1 MVDFML
7 LNFITPVDLGLTLV
21 FLLTFLG
28 SCWFCLNNYGIEE
41 IFFDESETDSVQC
54 MENWNI

>member
-1 MVDFML
+1 ML
-7 LNFITPVDLGLTLV
+7 LNFITPVDLGLTFA

-28 SCWFCLNNYGIEE
+28 SCWFCLKNYGVEE

-54 MENWNI
+54 IEHWTI